1 MIKPLSLYIG
11 LRYTRAKKRNHFI
24 SFITLLSVFGI
35 ALGVLVLITV
45 LSVMNGFDE
54 QIKNKVFEMVP
65 SVTVRDVAN
74 NLSANSDLLADIR
87 QLPNVKAVEPY
98 VSGQGILREG
108 NTNSPVFIMGVTP
121 GYSTS
126 IVALHDKLIAGSFS
140 ALKPGAYNI
149 VLGETAASELGA
161 MIGDK
166 VLLLTPQL
174 NWSLAGVM
182 PRLKRFTVV
191 GIFHAGAGFGYD
203 DGLGLIDIQDAQ
215 TLYQMPGKWSG
226 LQMQL
231 IHPYQFESLESRLY
245 PLLPAS
251 AEINSWAS
259 QYGSFFKAIA
269 MEKTMMFFILLLI
282 IMIAIFNLVS
292 MQVMLVNE
300 KSADIAIL
308 RTIGAS
314 SGMIMRVFL
323 IQGTII
329 GSLGALLGMGL
340 GIALAENVTP
350 VVNFIQTL
358 FHVQFISADIYFL
371 DYLPSK
377 LIWSDV
383 IRIMVVTLILSFLA
397 TLYPAYRASK
407 VNPAEAL
414 RYE

>member
-1 MIKPLSLYIG
+1 MVWPLSFYIG

-24 SFITLLSVFGI
+24 SFITLFSVLGI

-54 QIKNKVFEMVP
+54 QIKEKVFQMVP
-65 SVTVRDVAN
+65 SISVTDIAN
-74 NLSANSDLLADIR
+74 NLSENSGILSEVK
-87 QLPNVKAVEPY
+87 QLPNVKAVAPF

-108 NTNSPVFIMGVTP
+108 NTNSPVYIMGITP
-121 GYSTS
+121 DYPKT
-126 IVALHDKLIAGSFS
+126 IIQLQDKLIQGSFS
-140 ALKPGAYNI
+140 SLVPESFNI
-149 VLGETAASELGA
+149 VLGESAASQLGA
-161 MIGDK
+161 MVGDK
-166 VLLLTPQL
+166 VILLTPQL

-203 DGLGLIDIQDAQ
+203 DSLAFMNIQDAQ

-226 LQMQL
+226 FQLQL
-231 IHPYQFESLESRLY
+231 THPYQFESVESQLY

-251 AEINSWAS
+251 AQINSWAS
-259 QYGSFFKAIA
+259 QYGSFFRAIA

-282 IMIAIFNLVS
+282 IMIAVFNLVS

-300 KSADIAIL
+300 KSSDIAIL
-308 RTIGAS
+308 RTLGAS

-323 IQGTII
+323 IQGTLI
-329 GSLGALLGMGL
+329 GLMGVILGVMAGL
-340 GIALAENVTP
+340 ALALNVTP
-350 VVNFIQTL
+350 VVNAIQAV
-358 FHVQFISADIYFL
+358 FNVQFISADIYFL

-377 LIWSDV
+377 VLGSDV
-383 IRIMVVTLILSFLA
+383 IRIVLVTLGLCFLA

-407 VNPAEAL
+407 INPAEAL

>member
-1 MIKPLSLYIG
+1 MIWPLSLYIG

-24 SFITLLSVFGI
+24 SFITLLSVLGI

-54 QIKNKVFEMVP
+54 QIKDKVFQMVP
-65 SVTVRDVAN
+65 SITVTDIAN
-74 NLSANSDLLADIR
+74 DLSSDSGVLSDIR
-87 QLPNVKAVEPY
+87 KLPNVKAVEPY

-108 NTNSPVFIMGVTP
+108 NTNSPVYLMGITQNYP
-121 GYSTS
+121 KS
-126 IVALHDKLIAGSFS
+126 IVALQDKLIRGSFK
-140 ALKPGAYNI
+140 ALTPGSFNI
-149 VLGETAASELGA
+149 VLGEAAASQLGA

-203 DGLGLIDIQDAQ
+203 DGLALMDIHDAQ

-226 LQMQL
+226 FQMQL
-231 IHPYQFESLESRLY
+231 THPYQFESVETQLY
-245 PLLPAS
+245 PMLPAS
-251 AEINSWAS
+251 AQINSWAS
-259 QYGSFFKAIA
+259 QYGSFFRAIA

-282 IMIAIFNLVS
+282 IMIAVFNLVS

-300 KSADIAIL
+300 KSSDIAIL
-308 RTIGAS
+308 RTLGAS

-323 IQGTII
+323 IQGTMI
-329 GSLGALLGMGL
+329 GAMGVLLGVGL
-340 GIALAENVTP
+340 GIALALNVTP
-350 VVNFIQTL
+350 VVNAIQNV
-358 FHVQFISADIYFL
+358 FGVQFISADIYFL

-383 IRIMVVTLILSFLA
+383 IRIITVTFGLCFLA